1 MVKDILLVE
10 GILYCTMLDFGV
22 APFLLSIIQL
32 SFSVAEQ
39 FLVKIFSYDDLSKD
53 LVDYNSPIRRSW

>member
-22 APFLLSIIQL
+22 APFLLSIQL

-39 FLVKIFSYDDLSKD
+39 FLEKIFSYDDLSKD
-53 LVDYNSPIRRSW
+53 LVDY